1 MVIFIRNDPWSGT
14 CLPGGISD
22 QINSAPRGRVGR
34 EMTWKQSG
42 TLTITRSFL
51 RQKYRNILDMPV
63 HEQIRSLNEPGER
76 GNKSAPRHVES

>member
-22 QINSAPRGRVGR
+22 QINSAPRVRVINDM
-34 EMTWKQSG
+34 ETKWNV
-42 TLTITRSFL
+42 TITCSFL
-51 RQKYRNILDMPV
+51 RKKYGSILDMPV